1 MSVAV
6 TITQVQAKSPAAR
19 KKIAA
24 GDVLLRMNGHEIE
37 DVLDYRFYLFEPKLT
52 LELDTPKGPRTVHIR
67 KAEDEELGLEF
78 ETYLMDKQRSCRNH
92 CIFCFIDQLPP
103 GLRDTLY
110 FKDDDSRLS
119 FLFGN
124 YITLTNLTE
133 HEIERIIAM
142 HISPVNV
149 SVHTT
154 NPELRCRMMNNRF
167 AGESLKVLRRLADA
181 HIDLNAQLVLCPE
194 YNDGEE
200 LTRSMEDLAEYY
212 PSLQSVAAVPVG
224 LTRYREGL
232 TPLRLFTK
240 DEAADVIDRM
250 NAMNERM
257 LREHG
262 VRLFYPSDEFY
273 LLAGREIPPA
283 DEYGDFLQLE
293 NGVGM
298 WALFWE
304 QFKDALAACHETP
317 RGTRMTLATGKLAA
331 PLMERCVALAREKWP
346 NLHVEVAYIRN
357 DFFGETIT
365 VTGLVT
371 GGDIRAQLSGRC
383 GEILLIPSSMLRRE
397 GDCFLDDVTVEALA
411 RDLHTKIEVTGGGGA
426 DLLRALLL

>member
-1 MSVAV
+1 MAV
-6 TITQVQAKSPAAR
+6 TITHVQAGSPAAR

-24 GDVLLRMNGHEIE
+24 GDVLLRMNGHDIE

-52 LELDTPKGPRTVHIR
+52 LELDTPKGLRTVRIR
-67 KAEDEELGLEF
+67 KPEEAELGLEF

-92 CIFCFIDQLPP
+92 CIFCFVDQLPP

-133 HEIERIIAM
+133 HEVERIISM

-167 AGESLKVLRRLADA
+167 AGESLRILRRLADA
-181 HIDLNAQLVLCPE
+181 HIELNAQLVLCPE

-200 LTRSMEDLAEYY
+200 LTRSMEDLAEYF

-304 QFKDALAACHETP
+304 QFKDAVASCGETP
-317 RGTRMTLATGKLAA
+317 RGTSMTLATGKLAA

-346 NLHVEVAYIRN
+346 NLNVEVACIRN

-365 VTGLVT
+365 VSGLIT
-371 GGDIRAQLSGRC
+371 GGDIRAQLTGRC
-383 GEILLIPSSMLRRE
+383 RDILVIPASMLRRE
-397 GDCFLDDVTVEALA
+397 GDCFLDDVTVEDLA
-411 RDLHTKIEVTGGGGA
+411 RDLHTKIEVTHGGGD
-426 DLLRALLL
+426 DLLRVLLL

>member
-1 MSVAV
+1 MSV

-37 DVLDYRFYLFEPKLT
+37 DVLDYRFYLFETKLT
-52 LELDTPKGPRTVHIR
+52 LELETPKGPRTVHIR

-78 ETYLMDKQRSCRNH
+78 ETYLMDKQRSCRNN

-133 HEIERIIAM
+133 HEIERIISM

-167 AGESLKVLRRLADA
+167 AGESLKILRRLADA
-181 HIDLNAQLVLCPE
+181 HIELNAQLVLCPG
-194 YNDGEE
+194 YNDGAE
-200 LTRSMEDLAEYY
+200 LSRSMEDLATYY

-232 TPLRLFTK
+232 TPLRLFTRE
-240 DEAADVIDRM
+240 EAADVINRM

-273 LLAGREIPPA
+273 LLAGRDIPPA

-298 WALFWE
+298 SALFWE
-304 QFKDALAACHETP
+304 QFKSALAAGADTP
-317 RGTRMTLATGKLAA
+317 RGTRLTVATGRLAA
-331 PLMERCVALAREKWP
+331 PLMERCVALAREKWD
-346 NLHVEVAYIRN
+346 NLQAEVAPIRN

-365 VTGLVT
+365 VSGLVT
-371 GGDIRAQLSGRC
+371 GGDIIAQLTGRC
-383 GEILLIPSSMLRRE
+383 GDVLLIPACMLRRE

-411 RDLHTKIEVTGGGGA
+411 EALHTRVEVTDGGGD

>member
-1 MSVAV
+1 MAV
-6 TITQVQAKSPAAR
+6 TITQVQEKSPAAR

-52 LELDTPKGPRTVHIR
+52 LELETPKGPRTVRIR

-133 HEIERIIAM
+133 HEVERIIAM

-167 AGESLKVLRRLADA
+167 AGESLKVLKRLADA
-181 HIDLNAQLVLCPE
+181 HIDLNAQLVLCPG
-194 YNDGEE
+194 YNDGDE

-304 QFKDALAACHETP
+304 QFKDALSACDETP

-346 NLHVEVAYIRN
+346 NLCVEVACIRN

-365 VTGLVT
+365 VTGLIT
-371 GGDIRAQLSGRC
+371 GGDIKKQLSGRC
-383 GEILLIPSSMLRRE
+383 GEMLLIPSSMLRRE
-397 GDCFLDDVTVEALA
+397 GDCFLDDMTVEELA
-411 RDLHTKIEVTGGGGA
+411 QDLHTRIEVTGGGGA

>member
-1 MSVAV
+1 MAV
-6 TITQVQAKSPAAR
+6 TITQVQEKSPAAR

-37 DVLDYRFYLFEPKLT
+37 DVLDYRFYLFETKLT
-52 LELDTPKGPRTVHIR
+52 LELETPKGSRTVRIR

-78 ETYLMDKQRSCRNH
+78 ETYLMDKQRSCRNR
-92 CIFCFIDQLPP
+92 CIFCFIDQLPL

-133 HEIERIIAM
+133 HEVERIISM

-167 AGESLKVLRRLADA
+167 AGESLKILRRLADA

-194 YNDGEE
+194 YNDGDE
-200 LTRSMEDLAEYY
+200 LTRSMEDLATYF

-224 LTRYREGL
+224 LTRYRDGL

-257 LREHG
+257 LAEHG

-304 QFKDALAACHETP
+304 QFKDALAGCDETP
-317 RGTRMTLATGKLAA
+317 RGTHMTLATGKLAA
-331 PLMERCVALAREKWP
+331 PLMEKCVALAREKWP
-346 NLHVEVAYIRN
+346 NLRVEVACIRN

-371 GGDIRAQLSGRC
+371 GGDIKKQLTGRC
-383 GEILLIPSSMLRRE
+383 GEILLLPSSMLRRE
-397 GDCFLDDVTVEALA
+397 GDCFLDDVTVEDLA

-426 DLLRALLL
+426 ELLQALLL